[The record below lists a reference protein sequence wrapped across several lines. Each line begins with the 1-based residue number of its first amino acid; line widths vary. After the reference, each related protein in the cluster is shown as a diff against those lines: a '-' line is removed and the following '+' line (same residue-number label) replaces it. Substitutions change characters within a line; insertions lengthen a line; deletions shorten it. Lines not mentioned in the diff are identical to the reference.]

1 MHARHRNPGNGYRS
15 NSMGMDRIGMGRIS
29 PETSLRGGRGYYNN
43 NNNNSSEPPH
53 RNNNAAFN
61 RGFGRSKSFQPPPPP
76 PPPPQVPAPPRKG
89 GNILM
94 DAGRMAAEYLV
105 AQGLLPPSVLSGT
118 WQKKQQAEFDG
129 DQMREDG
136 RTSALSRLGN
146 NSEGG
151 YRNRRFGVG
160 GGGGVDEFSSNA
172 RNKGR
177 RRNRG
182 GYGSDTRP
190 DWGREYGRSGSFSD
204 RHSRASSEDDSN
216 SGRHEEQK
224 VGRDVGNAWQ
234 QNAREC
240 EDAVDSETKSEKE
253 DMSSKP
259 SSSGTGGADGVAEV
273 NVEPKKM
280 NDVEMKDKECGNNDG
295 TEKKSDVEDLPVQV
309 KAEAEGTDLLKLC
322 KFAKV
327 PTRTRS
333 ALTTRGLK
341 VDPLPSIQEGSTSCG
356 IGLQVGGSSQYL
368 VKDST
373 HDVSSGTPVLDN
385 THYASCVDTET
396 PKVESRQSVGDL
408 VELGSGFGIEQNKF
422 ARSQSLPDRAF
433 IRENEQQLSQ
443 GPAGLRSFSFVVKDR
458 GEKRASEDYDK
469 QMEAKKPREWLPY
482 AESDDCFQISNLSE
496 KKASP
501 LEDNTSPVE
510 KVIVAVDHDSSMEDD
525 PQFQKD
531 GAEICVDYM
540 QEKQLFP
547 NSFDLNL
554 MEVNDAHEHRDNNLV
569 INFSDVSGVKKEAAP
584 VDIDL
589 SMSNCNM
596 SHESSRRTVDVNE
609 IEVID
614 LENDSIPEDKVFND
628 AERKT
633 GTEFIPLDGF
643 SNQPQCSSGMPDT
656 QDGYGL
662 MISELLGND
671 FPACSSV
678 PENLTPMPN
687 DIGLPNAEGTLA
699 DDDSIYMALGEI
711 PLTFMRP
718 WEQPPPQEYEKPF

>member
-29 PETSLRGGRGYYNN
+29 PEGSLRGHGYYNN
-43 NNNNSSEPPH
+43 NSDPPH
-53 RNNNAAFN
+53 RNNSNSNSNSNFN
-61 RGFGRSKSFQPPPPP
+61 RGYGRSKSFQPPPPP
-76 PPPPQVPAPPRKG
+76 PPPPPAPPRKG
-89 GNILM
+89 DVFM

-105 AQGLLPPSVLSGT
+105 AQGLLPASVLSAK
-118 WQKKQQAEFDG
+118 WQKKQQVEFEG
-129 DQMREDG
+129 DHMREEG

-146 NSEGG
+146 VSEGG
-151 YRNRRFGVG
+151 GYRRGRF
-160 GGGGVDEFSSNA
+160 GGVDEFSSNA

-182 GYGSDTRP
+182 GGYGSDTRP
-190 DWGREYGRSGSFSD
+190 DWYGRSGTFSD
-204 RHSRASSEDDSN
+204 RHSRASSECEDDSA
-216 SGRHEEQK
+216 SGRHEEHK
-224 VGRDVGNAWQ
+224 VGRDVGNA
-234 QNAREC
+234 RES
-240 EDAVDSETKSEKE
+240 EDAVDSETKE

-259 SSSGTGGADGVAEV
+259 TSSGASGSDGVVVGV
-273 NVEPKKM
+273 NVEPNKV
-280 NDVEMKDKECGNNDG
+280 NDVEMKDRDCGNGDE
-295 TEKKSDVEDLPVQV
+295 TEKQSVVEELPVQV
-309 KAEAEGTDLLKLC
+309 KAKGEGDLGGRNATDLLKLC

-327 PTRTRS
+327 PTRIRS

-341 VDPLPSIQEGSTSCG
+341 VDPLPIIQEGSTSSD
-356 IGLQVGGSSQYL
+356 IGLQPGGSSQGL
-368 VKDST
+368 IENRSL
-373 HDVSSGTPVLDN
+373 DVASGTPVLDN
-385 THYASCVDTET
+385 SHYVDPET
-396 PKVESRQSVGDL
+396 SKVEPSQSVENL

-422 ARSQSLPDRAF
+422 ERSQSLPERAF
-433 IRENEQQLSQ
+433 KRENEQELIQ
-443 GPAGLRSFSFVVKDR
+443 GPAGLRSFSFAVKER
-458 GEKRASEDYDK
+458 GEKRALEDHDK
-469 QMEAKKPREWLPY
+469 QVEAKKPREWLPY

-501 LEDNTSPVE
+501 LEDNTSPAE
-510 KVIVAVDHDSSMEDD
+510 KVIVAVDHDSSMGNDS
-525 PQFQKD
+525 QFRKD
-531 GAEICVDYM
+531 EAEICVDYM

-554 MEVNDAHEHRDNNLV
+554 MEVSDAHESRDSNSV
-569 INFSDVSGVKKEAAP
+569 INYTDVSGVKKEAAP

-596 SHESSRRTVDVNE
+596 SRESSRRPVDVKG

-614 LENDSIPEDKVFND
+614 LENDCIPEDKAFNN

-643 SNQPQCSSGMPDT
+643 SNQAQNSSDIPDG

-671 FPACSSV
+671 FPTCSSV
-678 PENLTPMPN
+678 PEDLTPMPN

-711 PLTFMRP
+711 PLTFMSP
-718 WEQPPPQEYEKPF
+718 WERPPPQEYEKPF

>member
-15 NSMGMDRIGMGRIS
+15 NSMAMDRIGMGRIS
-29 PETSLRGGRGYYNN
+29 PETSLRGHGYYNHHN
-43 NNNNSSEPPH
+43 NEPPP
-53 RNNNAAFN
+53 RNNAAAYN

-76 PPPPQVPAPPRKG
+76 PPLTAPPRKG
-89 GNILM
+89 DVFM

-105 AQGLLPPSVLSGT
+105 AQGLLPPSVLSGK
-118 WQKKQQAEFDG
+118 WQKKQQVEFEG

-146 NSEGG
+146 VSDGG
-151 YRNRRFGVG
+151 YRRGRF
-160 GGGGVDEFSSNA
+160 GVDEFSSTNA

-204 RHSRASSEDDSN
+204 RHSRAASSEDDSA

-234 QNAREC
+234 QNARES

-259 SSSGTGGADGVAEV
+259 SSSGAWRDGANGSDGVAEV
-273 NVEPKKM
+273 NVEPRKLK
-280 NDVEMKDKECGNNDG
+280 DVEMKDKDCATNDE
-295 TEKKSDVEDLPVQV
+295 TEKQNAVEDLPVQV
-309 KAEAEGTDLLKLC
+309 KAEGEGTDLLKLC

-327 PTRTRS
+327 PTRIRS
-333 ALTTRGLK
+333 ALTSRSLK
-341 VDPLPSIQEGSTSCG
+341 VDPQPNIQEGSTSSG
-356 IGLQVGGSSQYL
+356 IGLQLGGSSQGL
-368 VKDST
+368 VENST
-373 HDVSSGTPVLDN
+373 LDVSSGTPVLDN
-385 THYASCVDTET
+385 SHYASCVDRET
-396 PKVESRQSVGDL
+396 SKVESSQSVENL
-408 VELGSGFGIEQNKF
+408 VESGSGFGIEHNKF
-422 ARSQSLPDRAF
+422 ERSQSLPDRAF
-433 IRENEQQLSQ
+433 MRENEPK
-443 GPAGLRSFSFVVKDR
+443 GPAGLRSFSFVVNDR
-458 GEKRASEDYDK
+458 GEKRALEDYDK

-501 LEDNTSPVE
+501 LEDNTSPAE
-510 KVIVAVDHDSSMEDD
+510 KVIVAVDHDSSMGND
-525 PQFQKD
+525 PQFRKD
-531 GAEICVDYM
+531 GAEICIDYM

-554 MEVNDAHEHRDNNLV
+554 MEVSDAHENRDNNRV
-569 INFSDVSGVKKEAAP
+569 INYPDVSGVKKEAAP

-596 SHESSRRTVDVNE
+596 SRESNRRTVDVKE

-614 LENDSIPEDKVFND
+614 LENDSTPEDKAFNN

-643 SNQPQCSSGMPDT
+643 SNQPKNSSGIPDG

-671 FPACSSV
+671 FPTCSSV

-687 DIGLPNAEGTLA
+687 DIGLPNGEGTLA

-711 PLTFMRP
+711 PLTFMSP